1 MTEETTEKMYYK
13 VTPKLIELAEKSK
26 QSSYIDPELYTKY
39 DVKRGLRDV
48 NGRGVLVG
56 ITDIMYK
63 TLSKSQKNQTISA
76 SRSVVTCYSL
86 GIYLI
91 QEN

>member
-1 MTEETTEKMYYK
+1 MHFK

-39 DVKRGLRDV
+39 DVKRGIRDV

-56 ITDIMYK
+56 ITDI
-63 TLSKSQKNQTISA
+63 SA
-76 SRSVVTCYSL
+76 
-86 GIYLI
+86 GILI
-91 QEN
+91 RCNHNNGTPWKLVP